1 MNLSLRH
8 CRYLLAL
15 DTHRHYGHAAEALS
29 ISQPALSRAIQSL
42 EREIG
47 TRLFD
52 RSRRG
57 VIPTEAGRLFI
68 DFSQRLLATAA
79 ELESEILQ
87 ARKPEGQKLTVASGH
102 YPAELIVPGA
112 LSALL
117 REWPEAQV
125 EMEVTDWP
133 RAVEMLMQGAC
144 QLAICELT
152 DVDASLEAGVELLN
166 DRRLFPMVR
175 KGHPLARLAQP
186 TLADLLSYPWAC
198 SQIPRRAAGKF
209 GDGPWAA
216 GTMHKATGNFN
227 PRIIAP
233 SLTTSIKLVTESDFV
248 GMTPLS
254 PAYPYM
260 QQGSLELVN
269 FAAPWMRLNYGFL
282 RDVHKPLTPVMKAFM
297 TKVREMEAQTEQRER
312 ALLKRLAI
320 EVA

>member
-1 MNLSLRH
+1 MDLSLRH

-29 ISQPALSRAIQSL
+29 ISQPALSRAIQGL
-42 EREIG
+42 ERETG

-52 RSRRG
+52 RSRSG
-57 VIPTEAGRLFI
+57 VVPTGAGSLFI
-68 DFSQRLLATAA
+68 HFSQRLLATTA
-79 ELESEILQ
+79 ELESEILRL
-87 ARKPEGQKLTVASGH
+87 RKPAAQNLSVVSGH
-102 YPAELIVPGA
+102 YPAELTVPGA

-117 REWPEAQV
+117 REWPETRV
-125 EMEVTDWP
+125 EMEVTDWS

-152 DVDASLEAGVELLN
+152 DVDSSLEAGVELLN
-166 DRRLFPMVR
+166 DRRLFAMVR
-175 KGHPLARLAQP
+175 SGHPLARLAHP
-186 TLADLLSYPWAC
+186 TLAELLSYPWAC
-198 SQIPRRAAGKF
+198 SQIPRRAAGAF

-216 GTMHKATGNFN
+216 GTMDKTTGNFN

-282 RDVHKPLTPVMKAFM
+282 RDVYKPLTPVMKAFM
-297 TKVREMEAQTEQRER
+297 AKVREVEAQTERREL
-312 ALLKRLAI
+312 ALLKRLGMA
-320 EVA
+320 VV

>member
-175 KGHPLARLAQP
+175 KGHP
-186 TLADLLSYPWAC
+186 
-198 SQIPRRAAGKF
+198 
-209 GDGPWAA
+209 
-216 GTMHKATGNFN
+216 
-227 PRIIAP
+227 
-233 SLTTSIKLVTESDFV
+233 
-248 GMTPLS
+248 
-254 PAYPYM
+254 
-260 QQGSLELVN
+260 
-269 FAAPWMRLNYGFL
+269 
-282 RDVHKPLTPVMKAFM
+282 
-297 TKVREMEAQTEQRER
+297 
-312 ALLKRLAI
+312 
-320 EVA
+320 